1 MLRIFSFS
9 AFLPTIA
16 LVIVSTL
23 SSPAGAIEAPSV
35 APQGA
40 SVCLVGLGSDDGS
53 PAWSQLDVTSNRS
66 VDLDLTDGAG
76 LTVACGSQVAP
87 QFRPSTMA
95 SPGRTGDPSA
105 KGDFGSL

>member
-1 MLRIFSFS
+1 MVRIISFS
-9 AFLPTIA
+9 ALLMAVSAVSA
-16 LVIVSTL
+16 LTST
-23 SSPAGAIEAPSV
+23 AGAVEVPTV

-40 SVCLVGLGSDDGS
+40 PVCLVGLGSDDGS

-76 LTVACGSQVAP
+76 LTVACGSIAVP
-87 QFRPSTMA
+87 KYRPATAVTPVRSV
-95 SPGRTGDPSA
+95 DPSA

>member
-1 MLRIFSFS
+1 MVRNFAFS
-9 AFLPTIA
+9 AALPTIA
-16 LVIVSTL
+16 AAAVFAL
-23 SSPAGAIEAPSV
+23 SSTAGAVEIPSA

-40 SVCLVGLGSDDGS
+40 PVCLVGLGSDDGS

-76 LTVACGSQVAP
+76 LTVACGSFSAPTYRPATAVAP
-87 QFRPSTMA
+87 V
-95 SPGRTGDPSA
+95 GVGDPSA